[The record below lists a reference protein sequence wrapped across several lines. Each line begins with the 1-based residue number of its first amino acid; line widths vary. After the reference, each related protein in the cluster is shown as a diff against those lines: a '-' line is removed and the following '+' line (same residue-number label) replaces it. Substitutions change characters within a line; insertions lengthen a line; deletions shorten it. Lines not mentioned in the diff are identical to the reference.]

1 MDHEL
6 TEGARNLSGG
16 QRQRLG
22 LARALLADPEMLVMV
37 DPVSSVDSMT
47 GMKVARAVRDI
58 RRGRT
63 TVVLCVGR
71 AFRSVAED
79 VVDVKPL
86 AGSLR
91 TRGE

>member
-1 MDHEL
+1 
-6 TEGARNLSGG
+6 
-16 QRQRLG
+16 
-22 LARALLADPEMLVMV
+22 MV

-71 AFRSVAED
+71 AFQSVAED

-91 TRGE
+91 TRGEQFPLGVVEQ